1 MGKKQLQFVAGVLT
15 GALIFGGGTA
25 LAAGLIAEPSEQRF
39 YLGDRQVELEAYS
52 INDYNY
58 VKLRDVGRLVGFDVS
73 YDAARDAAIIDTTKP
88 YTDDEVSEQ
97 DYAADANPD
106 IFGGELTR
114 EVFCAMRHAVLNRDA
129 IADGKVEPKPI
140 VGVTEFGAAYE
151 AAGAIGGYPIYELL
165 PADDGGYVCTVRR
178 PEAYAA
184 AIAHT
189 QPFVDSL
196 SGIAQEEQ
204 VREVAWYVCDRMTYR
219 PSFASPT
226 VILASDEVSAGSCM
240 SYAYSFR
247 VLCDRVGIPCLLVQS
262 ETHQWNKVYVSG
274 RWWDVDLTALDTAD
288 DTSGRDSKT
297 VLCDPSEMYG
307 EIYEQLSPKIA
318 EFAQELLVPG
328 STK

>member
-1 MGKKQLQFVAGVLT
+1 MGKKQLQFIAGVLT
-15 GALIFGGGTA
+15 GALIFGGGSA
-25 LAAGLIAEPSEQRF
+25 LAAGLTAEPSEQRF
-39 YLGDRQVELEAYS
+39 YLGDRQIELEAYS
-52 INDYNY
+52 INDYNF

-73 YDAARDAAIIDTTKP
+73 YDAARDAAIVDPTKP
-88 YTDDEVSEQ
+88 YTDDEVSKQ

-106 IFGGELTR
+106 IFGGELTGD
-114 EVFCAMRHAVLNRDA
+114 VYNAMRHAVLNRDA

-140 VGVTEFGAAYE
+140 FDVTECGAAYE
-151 AAGAIGGYPIYELL
+151 AAAAIGGYPIYELM
-165 PADDGGYVCTVRR
+165 PEESGGYVCTARR

-184 AIAHT
+184 AIEHT

-196 SGIAQEEQ
+196 SGMAQEEQ
-204 VREVAWYVCDRMTYR
+204 VREIAWYVCDRMTYR
-219 PSFASPT
+219 PAYTDPT

-274 RWWDVDLTALDTAD
+274 RWWDVDLTALDAAD
-288 DTSGRDSKT
+288 DTDNRDSKT

-307 EIYEQLSPKIA
+307 EIYEQLSPEIT

>member
-15 GALIFGGGTA
+15 GALIFGGGSA

-39 YLGDRQVELEAYS
+39 YLGDKQIELEAYS

-73 YDAARDAAIIDTTKP
+73 YDAARDAAIIDPTKP
-88 YTDDEVSEQ
+88 YTDDTVEQ
-97 DYAADANPD
+97 DYAANANPD

-114 EVFCAMRHAVLNRDA
+114 EVFSAMRHAVLNRDA
-129 IADGKVEPKPI
+129 IADGKATPKPI
-140 VGVTEFGAAYE
+140 FDVTEYGAAYE
-151 AAGAIGGYPIYELL
+151 AAGAIGGYPVYELL
-165 PADDGGYVCTVRR
+165 PTDSGGYVCTVRR

-184 AIAHT
+184 AIEHT

-196 SGIAQEEQ
+196 IGMAQEEQ

-219 PSFASPT
+219 PTYTSPT
-226 VILASDEVSAGSCM
+226 VILASDDVTAGSCM

-247 VLCDRVGIPCLLVQS
+247 LLCDRVGIPCLLVNS

-307 EIYEQLSPKIA
+307 EIYEQLSPEIT